1 MVVTHKDVAKLLADN
16 KIIAIFQGASESG
29 PRALGNRSI
38 LHNPSNPNGKDK
50 VNTVKKREWFRPYAG
65 TVLHEHATEWFDL
78 GKQIESPFM
87 MYAVDVIKSKQ
98 SSIPAITHVDGT
110 CRVQTLRRETNKN
123 FYDLIKEF
131 YNLTQIPILFN
142 TSFNMAGYPIV
153 QTLKDAMNVVEQ
165 SAIDYLYL
173 PESKELI

>member
-1 MVVTHKDVAKLLADN
+1 
-16 KIIAIFQGASESG
+16 
-29 PRALGNRSI
+29 
-38 LHNPSNPNGKDK
+38 
-50 VNTVKKREWFRPYAG
+50 
-65 TVLHEHATEWFDL
+65 
-78 GKQIESPFM
+78 M

>member
-1 MVVTHKDVAKLLADN
+1 M
-16 KIIAIFQGASESG
+16 
-29 PRALGNRSI
+29 
-38 LHNPSNPNGKDK
+38 
-50 VNTVKKREWFRPYAG
+50 
-65 TVLHEHATEWFDL
+65 
-78 GKQIESPFM
+78 
-87 MYAVDVIKSKQ
+87 
-98 SSIPAITHVDGT
+98 DGT
-110 CRVQTLRRETNKN
+110 CRVQTLQRETNKN

-153 QTLKDAMNVVEQ
+153 QTLRDAKNVVEQ